1 MDRKYSAS
9 SWKHHEE
16 FLRDADPLVDELS
29 SANSTRKGCRCA
41 SATSSLRAVRRT
53 SGSAAPFSKWSMTLS
68 PIEDWN
74 AAPGVANREVNRRS
88 VRIAGKARD
97 GQRDFLRTR

>member
-1 MDRKYSAS
+1 
-9 SWKHHEE
+9 
-16 FLRDADPLVDELS
+16 
-29 SANSTRKGCRCA
+29 
-41 SATSSLRAVRRT
+41 
-53 SGSAAPFSKWSMTLS
+53 MTLS